1 MIRLTVSCHVHR
13 SEQSNPQNLSS
24 VCVCVRECV
33 CVCVCVYENETEKE
47 REREREME
55 VAKISLRQKCGLK
68 NVPEVILTSSQPLS
82 RVQHFLLISVWL
94 EESTHLVI
102 SQNVQFQLSAHIWC
116 FLSPHAYFIV
126 QSDLF
131 LVMPSGGSRDI
142 SQILFLDHYLV
153 QSPDP
158 WIPNITST
166 HASMKT
172 LYHFCL
178 RLLIFIYQTVSQSFS
193 LSTK

>member
-1 MIRLTVSCHVHR
+1 MQLEKCPGSDSDVLPA
-13 SEQSNPQNLSS
+13 PQQDATFSS
-24 VCVCVRECV
+24 
-33 CVCVCVYENETEKE
+33 
-47 REREREME
+47 
-55 VAKISLRQKCGLK
+55 
-68 NVPEVILTSSQPLS
+68 
-82 RVQHFLLISVWL
+82 HFCAWL
-94 EESTHLVI
+94 EGSIHLVI

-158 WIPNITST
+158 WIPNIRST
-166 HASMKT
+166 YASVKT
-172 LYHFCL
+172 LYHFYL
-178 RLLIFIYQTVSQSFS
+178 RLLIFSVRQSVSLCLSPLNNRRELYFS
-193 LSTK
+193 LLCLWENISFFGLLLFLKKKDFKKK